1 MAPTRKWKRQCRSSS
16 LSAGNEALSSR
27 NKSQVILVKSTAND
41 FTSNCARLDL
51 ALLKVDGAQR
61 LSLRSVGR
69 PRATHRRLGDRCRQ
83 SLWPGRYRDRRHCIG
98 TRTRRL
104 DTDTY
109 DDFIQIDAPINKGN
123 SGGPSFNTD
132 GDVIGV
138 NTAIF
143 SPSGGS
149 VGIGFAI
156 PATTVGPVIQQLKE
170 RGVVTWGAQ
179 RPAPWR
185 PIVSHLVLRR
195 DMLLRVVPEEV
206 RMFYPRTQRRGAKE
220 LPSSTSHSNRS
231 LRTEVSVAGKR
242 NFSAETKRPKRP
254 WRFNDAG
261 AETKSR

>member
-123 SGGPSFNTD
+123 SGGPSFKHRWRRHRGQH
-132 GDVIGV
+132 GDLFPVRWLGRYRV
-138 NTAIF
+138 RDSSYDRRTCD
-143 SPSGGS
+143 
-149 VGIGFAI
+149 
-156 PATTVGPVIQQLKE
+156 PA
-170 RGVVTWGAQ
+170 AQ
-179 RPAPWR
+179 RKGRCHVGRAKASTMAANCFTPGIAPR
-185 PIVSHLVLRR
+185 HAS
-195 DMLLRVVPEEV
+195 
-206 RMFYPRTQRRGAKE
+206 
-220 LPSSTSHSNRS
+220 
-231 LRTEVSVAGKR
+231 AGC
-242 NFSAETKRPKRP
+242 A
-254 WRFNDAG
+254 
-261 AETKSR
+261 

>member
-1 MAPTRKWKRQCRSSS
+1 MGRNDFPYVRLVDHEPRIGDWVIAVGNPYGLGGTVTAGIVSALGRAASTLTRTTI
-16 LSAGNEALSSR
+16 SSR
-27 NKSQVILVKSTAND
+27 LMHQSTRVIPEVRVL
-41 FTSNCARLDL
+41 
-51 ALLKVDGAQR
+51 
-61 LSLRSVGR
+61 
-69 PRATHRRLGDRCRQ
+69 
-83 SLWPGRYRDRRHCIG
+83 
-98 TRTRRL
+98 
-104 DTDTY
+104 
-109 DDFIQIDAPINKGN
+109 
-123 SGGPSFNTD
+123 NTD